1 MRRIRVLK
9 AAARHEARMALMFSG
24 AGVASGVFAAAVGF
38 GEGSGGALWLML
50 AAAVI
55 PLVWDHAGEFFKV
68 MNLIE
73 IEKFYESKRDEN
85 KNG

>member
-9 AAARHEARMALMFSG
+9 AAAWREARMAMMFSATG
-24 AGVASGVFAAAVGF
+24 CVAGVFAAAVGF

-55 PLVWDHAGEFFKV
+55 PLVWVHAGEFFKLL
-68 MNLIE
+68 NLIE
-73 IEKFYESKRDEN
+73 VEKFYESKRDEN
-85 KNG
+85 KNV